1 MIVRIIMCLV
11 LISVGFFA
19 FYTVWAKPE
28 HPYSSEP
35 FDQAVGIPKIV
46 TRIIRGAIGLAFVS
60 FGVIGILRAFK
71 ILTE

>member
-1 MIVRIIMCLV
+1 MCLV
-11 LISVGFFA
+11 LISVGSFA
-19 FYTVWAKPE
+19 LYTVWAKLW

-46 TRIIRGAIGLAFVS
+46 TRIIRGAVGLAFVA

-71 ILTE
+71 VLAE